1 MSLGVIGGGFGRTG
15 TLSLKFALEQL
26 GFGPCY
32 HMIETHEH
40 PAHDALW
47 LALAQDE
54 RSGWRTILEGYQA
67 AVDWPAVFIWKTLI
81 AAFPDA
87 KVILTLRDPE
97 RWYESARQTIF
108 ARMQEFAAA
117 LAGSEAES
125 IDPAR
130 RAHMRMVN
138 TIVVDKTFGG
148 DLSRDHAIRVFNAHN
163 EEVRRTVPPERLL
176 VVEPGQGWEPLCAFL
191 NVPMPESPYPAANS
205 TADFTARFPG
215 R

>member
-32 HMIETHEH
+32 HMIETREH

-54 RSGWRTILEGYQA
+54 RSDWRTILEGYQA
-67 AVDWPAVFIWKTLI
+67 AVDWPAVSFWKTLT
-81 AAFPDA
+81 AANPNA
-87 KVILTLRDPE
+87 KVILTLREPGA
-97 RWYESARQTIF
+97 WYESAANTIF
-108 ARMQEFAAA
+108 ARMREY
-117 LAGSEAES
+117 EAELTREDAEA

-148 DLSRDHAIRVFNAHN
+148 DLSRDHAIRVFSAHN
-163 EEVRRTVPPERLL
+163 EEVRRSVPPERLL

-191 NVPMPESPYPAANS
+191 KVPMPECPYPAANS
-205 TADFTARFPG
+205 TADFKTRFPG